1 MVTLKDRWQIFI
13 QGHKICNIKSTLT
26 LTLKL
31 TLIHAVHTCVPHYLR
46 GVHCQLLADLAHFC
60 MHEDNMCLW
69 ILEEGEDCG
78 WGYLWVGLLE
88 GGLLVGGA
96 AGGRATCGR
105 DYLWVGLLEG
115 GPLVGGPAGGRA
127 TCGLVYL
134 WEGLLVGGPAG
145 GRTTCGWA
153 CRREGYLWVGLQEGG
168 LHVGGTTCGRD
179 YLWVGL
185 LEGGL
190 QEGGAY

>member
-1 MVTLKDRWQIFI
+1 MATQKQKNVVYHVMHGDTQRQVADFI

-26 LTLKL
+26 LTLKQ

-46 GVHCQLLADLAHFC
+46 GVHCQLLADIAHFC
-60 MHEDNMCLW
+60 MHEDNMCMW

-96 AGGRATCGR
+96 AGGRTTCGWGCWR
-105 DYLWVGLLEG
+105 EGYLWVGLQEG
-115 GPLVGGPAGGRA
+115 
-127 TCGLVYL
+127 
-134 WEGLLVGGPAG
+134 GLLVGGPAG
-145 GRTTCGWA
+145 GRATCGWA

-185 LEGGL
+185 